1 MMRRTLPVV
10 LLACLLA
17 GCAALE
23 PWVAPQAQLVPPPA
37 SPEEAL
43 ERAGVLADGGRWS
56 EAIALLEV
64 AAYRF
69 PFDGD
74 VASELAEMQAQWASR
89 KRTLQDRLMVAEA
102 ESERGRVSL
111 LDALCLAQPQDLA
124 LAAER
129 DQLTVSLNAKIDGLT
144 ACSEF
149 HLADAPDLARRCHR
163 VALELPGSLDI
174 DRRLEKVAS
183 QLQSMKEQDKAK
195 RLEAARQQRQSR
207 FQKQLAQA
215 QAAIDARDY
224 RSASEL
230 LEKAAE
236 LEPGNRELATM
247 REDLSAVI
255 TPQVNAL
262 IKLGDQLYLEEQ
274 LSAAVATW
282 EAALGFKP
290 GDEEIIARI
299 ERAKHVL
306 DRLDELRRD
315 QVGGSVAQ

>member
-1 MMRRTLPVV
+1 MRRTLPAV

-43 ERAGVLADGGRWS
+43 ERADALADGGRWS

-69 PFDGD
+69 PFNRD
-74 VASELAEMQAQWASR
+74 VAGGLSEMQVQWASR

-129 DQLTVSLNAKIDGLT
+129 DQLTVSLNAKLDGLT

-149 HLADAPDLARRCHR
+149 HLADAPDLARRCHH

-183 QLQSMKEQDKAK
+183 QLQSMEEQDKAK
-195 RLEAARQQRQSR
+195 RVQAARQQRQFR

-236 LEPGNRELATM
+236 LEPDNRELAAM
-247 REDLSAVI
+247 REELSAVI

-274 LSAAVATW
+274 LTAAVATW
-282 EAALGFKP
+282 EAALRFKP
-290 GDEEIIARI
+290 GDEEIMARI
-299 ERAKHVL
+299 ERAKQVL

-315 QVGGSVAQ
+315 QVGESFDQ